1 MSDTTLNLSWRSNIW
16 TAVALVAA
24 LQSAALIWMIAG
36 RVSLLKSGREM
47 TVEVIPVDPRDL
59 FRGEYVILG
68 YTFTGTGDTTL
79 PTGTKRG
86 DRVYATL
93 KSGEG
98 SKWDL
103 VSVAPAYPEKIEPG
117 QTVLSGIASDVWQNS
132 DHGLAKGR
140 IRYGIET
147 YFVPEGKGHELETMV
162 RDKKIEVVLAVSD
175 SGQAAIKALVIDGK
189 RVHEEPLF

>member
-1 MSDTTLNLSWRSNIW
+1 MSDTTLSLGWRSNIW

-24 LQSAALIWMIAG
+24 LQSAALIWMVAG
-36 RVSLLKSGREM
+36 RISLLKSGREM
-47 TVEVIPVDPRDL
+47 TVEVVPVDPRDL

-68 YTFTGTGDTTL
+68 YTFSGTGDTTL
-79 PTGTKRG
+79 PSGTKRG
-86 DRVYATL
+86 DRLYATL
-93 KSGEG
+93 KSSAG

-117 QTVLSGIASDVWQNS
+117 QAVLSGIASDVWQNS
-132 DHGLAKGR
+132 EQGLATGR
-140 IRYGIET
+140 IRYGIES
-147 YFVPEGKGHELETMV
+147 YFVPEGKGRELETMV
-162 RDKKIEVVLAVSD
+162 RDKKIEAVLAVSD